1 MPDRKR
7 PMSTAIIT
15 PKDRFSFAIFLAL
28 SLHALLI
35 LGVGFSSETNMPE
48 STSIDV
54 TLSLANDRVDPDDAD
69 FIATTNQ
76 QGSGSEAD
84 ASEMTTTERAEFHS
98 NQFAPVMSEPLPL
111 PEELESSKPLLAT
124 ETEASSLLAV
134 QDTEKTKPRKS
145 PPKAP
150 LDRQRLIQEIASLEA
165 RIAEDQQ
172 ALARARRTKSINSV
186 STKSAAEA
194 AYLNMWR
201 QKCERIGTIN
211 YPPGKLEGEVR
222 ILVSI
227 LADGTLED
235 VRVLESS
242 GYRDLDQAALMT
254 VRQAA
259 PFQPFNVDMRK
270 SYDRL
275 EFTRWWQF
283 SKRRTRLAS

>member
-1 MPDRKR
+1 MPDGRR
-7 PMSTAIIT
+7 LMSTAIIT

-28 SLHALLI
+28 SLHVLLI
-35 LGVGFSSETNMPE
+35 LGVGFSSEPNMPE
-48 STSIDV
+48 TTSIDV
-54 TLSLANDRVDPDDAD
+54 TLSLANDLVEPDDAD
-69 FIATTNQ
+69 FIAATNQ

-84 ASEMTTTERAEFHS
+84 ASEMTTTEPAEFHN
-98 NQFAPVMSEPLPL
+98 NQFEPVMSEPLPV
-111 PEELESSKPLLAT
+111 PEEVDSSKPLLAT
-124 ETEASSLLAV
+124 ETEASSPLTV
-134 QDTEKTKPRKS
+134 QDAEAAKPRKA

-172 ALARARRTKSINSV
+172 ALTRARRTKRINSV